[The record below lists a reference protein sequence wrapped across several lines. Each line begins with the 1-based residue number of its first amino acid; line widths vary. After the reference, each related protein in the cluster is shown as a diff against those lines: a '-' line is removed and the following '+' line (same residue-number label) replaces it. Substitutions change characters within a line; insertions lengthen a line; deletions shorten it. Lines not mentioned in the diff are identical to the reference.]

1 MTIYDDLVRR
11 RSATPLYD
19 ELRRTRTARA
29 ATEARTV
36 SVPGTATATATAMAT
51 TTATALSRR
60 ELRALR
66 AAADPAP
73 PVARSSAGRGRRERR
88 PGAALAS

>member
-19 ELRRTRTARA
+19 ELRRTRPARA
-29 ATEARTV
+29 ATEGRAV
-36 SVPGTATATATAMAT
+36 SVPGTATAMAT

>member
-19 ELRRTRTARA
+19 ELRRTRPARA

-36 SVPGTATATATAMAT
+36 SVPGTATATAMAT